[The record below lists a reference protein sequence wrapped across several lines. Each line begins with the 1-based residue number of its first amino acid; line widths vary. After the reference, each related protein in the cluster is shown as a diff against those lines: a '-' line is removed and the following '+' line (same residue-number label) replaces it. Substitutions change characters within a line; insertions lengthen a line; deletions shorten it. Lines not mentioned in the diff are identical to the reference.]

1 MNDRDAH
8 SQVVRWVK
16 SVTGITTIKAYESGT
31 APTTPYNMVNMLG
44 TRDIRAHEQV
54 IEYADQ
60 GADVK
65 ATPVIEVEWS
75 FSVHAY
81 GANPT
86 DNLRGIRSAAKLSQ
100 VMEPM
105 LPSLI
110 VHEVSQI
117 RNVPDWINNQ
127 WQPRAQLDLFVRG
140 LTRDGF
146 LLDVIEQTEFNFER
160 V

>member
-16 SVTGITTIKAYESGT
+16 SVTGTTTIKAYESGT
-31 APTTPYNMVNMLG
+31 APATPYNMVNMLG

-54 IEYADQ
+54 TEYADQ

-81 GANPT
+81 GSNPT

-105 LPSLI
+105 LPSLT

-117 RNVPDWINNQ
+117 RHVPDWINNQ

>member
-16 SVTGITTIKAYESGT
+16 SVTGLLTIKAYEAGT
-31 APTTPYNMVNMLG
+31 APATPYNMVNMLG
-44 TRDIRAHEQV
+44 SRDIRAHEQV
-54 IEYADQ
+54 IEFADQ
-60 GADVK
+60 GPDVK
-65 ATPVIEVEWS
+65 ASPVIEVEWS

-81 GANPT
+81 GSNPT
-86 DNLRGIRSAAKLSQ
+86 DNLRNIRSAAKLSQ

>member
-31 APTTPYNMVNMLG
+31 APATPYNMVNMLG

-54 IEYADQ
+54 IEYEDQ
-60 GADVK
+60 GAYVK

-110 VHEVSQI
+110 VHDVSQI

>member
-1 MNDRDAH
+1 M
-8 SQVVRWVK
+8 K

-110 VHEVSQI
+110 VHDVSQI